1 MTIEKVPTIIAALC
15 VLHNICKLYQEG
27 YDEKWSEMYQ
37 EGYDEKW
44 SEIVRQASEDSPQP
58 HNSNSVDDGGA
69 HHVPQA
75 IRNGLI
81 LHFKN
86 HPIA

>member
-1 MTIEKVPTIIAALC
+1 MTIEKVPTIIAACC
-15 VLHNICKLYQEG
+15 VLHNICELYQEG
-27 YDEKWSEMYQ
+27 CDER
-37 EGYDEKW
+37 W

-58 HNSNSVDDGGA
+58 RNSVDDGGA
-69 HHVPQA
+69 QRVPQT

-86 HPIA
+86 DPIA